1 MSERIEIHPTHPQA
15 RAVRRAEQVL
25 RGGGLIAYPTDS
37 GYAFGW
43 RMDGHDAR
51 ERVVKTRRLD
61 ARHPFT
67 VICRNLSEVGGCAR
81 LDDQAFRLLKK
92 LTPGPYTFVLPA
104 SPNLPRA
111 IRQNKRRSIGVRVP
125 DHAVPLALVEALGEP
140 LLSSSLILPGEDMSE
155 WTSEALAE
163 RVSRV
168 VDLFLDGG
176 DCGTSPT
183 TVLDLES
190 DELTVLREG
199 AGPLPE

>member
-1 MSERIEIHPTHPQA
+1 MAERLEVHPTHPQP

-25 RGGGLIAYPTDS
+25 REGGLIAYPTDS

-43 RMDGHDAR
+43 RMDSNAAR
-51 ERVVKTRRLD
+51 ERVTKIRRLD

-67 VICRNLSEVGGCAR
+67 VICRHLSEVGACAR
-81 LDDQAFRLLKK
+81 LSDQAFRLLKK

-125 DHAVPLALVEALGEP
+125 DHAVPQALVEALGEP

-155 WTSEALAE
+155 WTSEDLAE
-163 RVSRV
+163 HVSRV

-176 DCGTSPT
+176 DCGPDPT
-183 TVLDLES
+183 TVLDLEG
-190 DELTVLREG
+190 DTVTVLREG